1 MAEQAKTR
9 NSGAYPGIFPR
20 ERIAV
25 STLFLINGFMVGS
38 WAPKI
43 PEFAKAHALTDLHL
57 GLMILAFGV
66 GSLMMMPV
74 IGGLVARLGSA
85 KVAKISSIF
94 VVPALLILTVAP
106 TVVTAA
112 IAIFFVGG
120 VVGGMDIAMNA
131 NAIVVEKHM
140 RRAIMSSCHG
150 FWSLGGLVG
159 AVLGGALIASVGVIG
174 HVAIITVLGALALA
188 SVWRSVAEDGPHPD
202 EPRHAIRLPKT
213 ILPYLIG
220 IMALFSMVPEGSVL
234 DWGALYMRRELG
246 ADLVT
251 SGLGFGAFSATMAL
265 MRFAGDP
272 IRDRLG
278 AVTTMRACTV
288 CALIGMLAAGLAPN
302 ETVAIFGFALAGI
315 GISNMVPIAFSA
327 AGNLPGFAPG
337 IALSIVTFMGYSGI
351 LFAPSAIG
359 FAAEYT
365 SFSTI
370 FTALPVLFVVVLA
383 LSGLA
388 RHADMVK
395 H

>member
-1 MAEQAKTR
+1 MAQQAQMTI
-9 NSGAYPGIFPR
+9 SGAYPGLFPR

-25 STLFLINGFMVGS
+25 SALFFINGFMVGS

-43 PEFAKAHALTDLHL
+43 PEFAKAHALSDLHL
-57 GLMILAFGV
+57 GLMILAFGI
-66 GSLMMMPV
+66 GSLVTMPV
-74 IGGLVARLGSA
+74 IGGFVARLGSA
-85 KVAKISSIF
+85 KVARISSVF
-94 VVPALLILTVAP
+94 VVPALLVLTLAP

-112 IAIFFVGG
+112 IVIFFVGG
-120 VVGGMDIAMNA
+120 AVGGMDIAMNA
-131 NAIVVEKHM
+131 NAIVVEKRM

-159 AVLGGALIASVGVIG
+159 AVLGGVLIASVGVIG
-174 HVAIITVLGALALA
+174 HVVIITVLGAIALA
-188 SVWRSVAEDGPHPD
+188 FVWNSVAEDGPHPD
-202 EPRHAIRLPKT
+202 EQHHAIRLPKT

-220 IMALFSMVPEGSVL
+220 IMALFSMVPEGAVL

-246 ADLVT
+246 ADLIL
-251 SGLGFGAFSATMAL
+251 SGLGFGAFSATMAV

-278 AVTTMRACTV
+278 AVKTMRACTV
-288 CALIGMLAAGLAPN
+288 LALVGMLAAGLAPN
-302 ETVAIFGFALAGI
+302 ALVAVGGFALAGI

-337 IALSIVTFMGYSGI
+337 IALSVVTFMGYSGI

-359 FAAEYT
+359 FAAEHT
-365 SFSTI
+365 SFAAI

-388 RHADMVK
+388 RHADMAK
-395 H
+395 D